1 MPLFALMD
9 KNTANPILR
18 VNTDNKTD
26 QKLLQTFQD
35 QGNYFDTHHNTK
47 VDFYA
52 GYKPSY
58 GECFELINFINSA
71 PLIDAV
77 TRNTAIPQWD
87 PKTIGLEHIKAL
99 FMGIDPANPNK
110 IAIQT
115 FNKSQ
120 ILDVSKSL
128 FLSKNTFT
136 MASTEGFNVDD
147 KVTAII
153 ENNTIRFK
161 SFHKLRSMFDMD
173 VYFTEATDQDL
184 DDFSKHS
191 KFSLPQG
198 FDLKIVADTVI
209 RNKITLINSSG
220 ILNTESLPKLKAA
233 ATKINFQLDT
243 IGHGVNEKIIMPQ
256 GKREIKKLLEF
267 LDEDIFTSEL
277 SQKIYKTNSKRPY
290 V

>member
-9 KNTANPILR
+9 KNTANSILR

-35 QGNYFDTHHNTK
+35 QSSHFDAHHNTR

-58 GECFELINFINSA
+58 GECFGLVNFINSD

-87 PKTIGLEHIKAL
+87 PNTIGLEHIKAL
-99 FMGIDPANPNK
+99 FMGIDPANPSK

-136 MASTEGFNVDD
+136 MASTEGFNLDD
-147 KVTAII
+147 KVTAIV
-153 ENNTIRFK
+153 EGNTIRFK

-173 VYFTEATDQDL
+173 IYFREATDQDL
-184 DDFSKHS
+184 DNFSQHS
-191 KFSLPQG
+191 KFNLPQG

-209 RNKITLINSSG
+209 RNKITLINNSG
-220 ILNTESLPKLKAA
+220 ILDTESLPKLKAA

-243 IGHGVNEKIIMPQ
+243 TGHGINEKILMPQ

-290 V
+290 N